1 MDIAALL
8 QVINDGGVIG
18 LTVLII
24 ICGARR
30 WWVYAWAYKELVADR
45 DYWRRMALAGGSLA
59 EKAVDAAK
67 GDG

>member
-1 MDIAALL
+1 MAFGIPQDQRS
-8 QVINDGGVIG
+8 QVM
-18 LTVLII
+18 LLII
-24 ICGARR
+24 VGGARR
-30 WWVYAWAYKELVADR
+30 WYVYNWTYRELAADR